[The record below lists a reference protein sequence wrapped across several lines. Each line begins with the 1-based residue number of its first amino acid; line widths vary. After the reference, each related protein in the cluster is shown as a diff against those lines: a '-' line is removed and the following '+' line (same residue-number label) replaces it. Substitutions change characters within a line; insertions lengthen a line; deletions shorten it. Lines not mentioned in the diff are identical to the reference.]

1 MKKKK
6 KGFWKRN
13 IGLAF
18 VMPWLIGL
26 LVFKLYP
33 FAASFIYSFHSY
45 NLFKTASFTGLENYK
60 YILGDKLIIK
70 AFIQTFKY
78 AFLTVPLELMF
89 ALFIAYILNN
99 KIRGLNF
106 FRTIYY
112 IPSILGGICVHCGPV
127 EVFVQ
132 DRGPCKHHARGA
144 GDSCL

>member
-106 FRTIYY
+106 SGPFITFPPYWEGQCPLR
-112 IPSILGGICVHCGPV
+112 SCGS
-127 EVFVQ
+127 FCSRQ
-132 DRGPCKHHARGA
+132 RA
-144 GDSCL
+144 L